1 MVNFLW
7 SNDRVW
13 NISHVILI
21 GWLAIILA
29 PFHKLTKYFVL
40 IPSLFL
46 SVIYTAIFLQTSFAI
61 DLNFFEL
68 SNWLVFIKESCP
80 IDGIN
85 SHLQVVNLW
94 LAYWMVKDFYSNY
107 TFAYC
112 VGMDIDGTFYV
123 KKSWTPGR
131 MIFTLL
137 LLLSYVA
144 APVAFLAYYSAKLT
158 ILMQHKTRERLNFEN
173 DQIFNLQ
180 AHTNE
185 IQTQALIRRPVRFGD
200 RLPEPFQTI
209 FHIFVGI
216 LGVLTSLFIVVPTYF
231 LLKLSCQIKYRLSS
245 SRSHTSSS
253 EYFRNITAEMKLKS
267 LSTPLKQRK
276 FFWHIK
282 FYLLQISTFV
292 EYIQHVK
299 NPVALF
305 IGLGDYFR
313 QEKNVLHY
321 VFGDGIGVNSYDL
334 VKRYLQDLP
343 PQKDFESLGWR
354 VSTSMEKFC
363 DFTTIFLP
371 SDDPDMKL
379 GRNVVFEWLHAFPH
393 NLHQQNPEVQYHLS
407 RLVPR
412 QIDQQPNK
420 TMVSLALGEVMFYL
434 ATGGDLRK
442 HERQAYIECVTNPTM
457 FFPDWFN
464 FLLAG
469 HYFERKVLN
478 SFYVLLQAFSRY
490 AHGSALSAAFKA
502 AENRKSQLEVLRLIT
517 TVFSVAGSVA
527 PAKLAYVVIERLWSD
542 KEKYVPLYKNNPR
555 NFIKECARLD
565 QIVLVVSTSATDQ
578 IANDIKKE
586 FQKQDSSM
594 TTIPT
599 NTPIH
604 CSLASANRDENIF
617 PNPELFNPD
626 RPNLGKIIVWNGVE
640 EDITNEDE
648 NKRPIRYCPGHD
660 ISLDVIQYVVGRFL
674 PLIPEEYKNLTP
686 KKSIGVKIGELG
698 DSRKAES
705 ICPS

>member
-1 MVNFLW
+1 MDSL
-7 SNDRVW
+7 STTDRVW

-21 GWLAIILA
+21 GWLAVILA

-68 SNWLVFIKESCP
+68 SDWLMFIKESFA

-112 VGMDIDGTFYV
+112 VDMDIDGTFYV
-123 KKSWTPGR
+123 KKSWTFGR
-131 MIFTLL
+131 VIFTLL

-144 APVAFLAYYSAKLT
+144 APVAFLLYHSAKLT
-158 ILMQHKTRERLNFEN
+158 ILKQHKTRERLDYEN
-173 DQIFNLQ
+173 DQTFNLQ
-180 AHTNE
+180 THSNE

-200 RLPEPFQTI
+200 RLLEPFQTI
-209 FHIFVGI
+209 FHILLGI
-216 LGVLTSLFIVVPTYF
+216 LGVLTSLFIVAPTYF
-231 LLKLSCQIKYRLSS
+231 LLKLSCQIKYRLSPS
-245 SRSHTSSS
+245 LRSQINSS
-253 EYFRNITAEMKLKS
+253 EYFRNTTAEMKLKS
-267 LSTPLKQRK
+267 LSTPVRQRK
-276 FFWHIK
+276 LFWHLK
-282 FYLLQISTFV
+282 FYLLQITTFV
-292 EYIQHVK
+292 EYIQYVK

-305 IGLGDYFR
+305 SGLGDYFQR
-313 QEKNVLHY
+313 EKNARY
-321 VFGDGIGVNSYDL
+321 YAFGDGIGVNSYDL
-334 VKRYLQDLP
+334 VKRYLQDLEP
-343 PQKDFESLGWR
+343 RKDFEALGWR
-354 VSTSMEKFC
+354 ISTSMEKFC
-363 DFTTIFLP
+363 DFTTIFLS

-379 GRNVVFEWLHAFPH
+379 GRNVVFKWIHAFPH
-393 NLHQQNPEVQYHLS
+393 SLQQPNSEVQYNLS

-420 TMVSLALGEVMFYL
+420 TMVSQALGEVMFYL
-434 ATGGDLRK
+434 ATGGELRK

-490 AHGSALSAAFKA
+490 AHGSALTAAFKV
-502 AENRKSQLEVLRLIT
+502 AENQKSQLEVLRLIT

-527 PAKLAYVVIERLWSD
+527 PAKLAYAVVERLWSD
-542 KEKYVPLYKNNPR
+542 KKKYVPLYKKNPQ

-565 QIVLVVSTSATDQ
+565 QIVLVVSTAATDQ
-578 IANDIKKE
+578 IIDDIREE
-586 FQKQDSSM
+586 FQKKNSSI
-594 TTIPT
+594 TIPA

-604 CSLASANRDENIF
+604 CSLANANRDENIF
-617 PNPELFNPD
+617 PNPEEFNPD
-626 RPNLGKIIVWNGVE
+626 RPNLGQIIVWNGVE
-640 EDITNEDE
+640 EDIMSEDE
-648 NKRPIRYCPGHD
+648 SQQPIRYCPGHNL
-660 ISLDVIQYVVGRFL
+660 SLEVIQYVVGRFL
-674 PLIPEEYKNLTP
+674 PLISEENKNLTP
-686 KKSIGVKIGELG
+686 KKSIGVEIGELG
-698 DSRKAES
+698 D
-705 ICPS
+705 C